1 MNSGLKIQALLFL
14 GTAMARS
21 AAEPWQPYLS
31 QLSSALFKAV
41 GERYYKIAAE
51 ALRACEQ
58 LVRIIRPNLSQPIS
72 EQHLVGTCK
81 GIKLLGSALHIPELT
96 WKSKIGLAA
105 NIAPSST
112 PCSAS

>member
-1 MNSGLKIQALLFL
+1 
-14 GTAMARS
+14 MARS

-72 EQHLVGTCK
+72 QQHLVGLCK
-81 GIKLLGSALHIPELT
+81 GIMLPGSALHLIFSQGTQVALSLLHALHQLLHPRF
-96 WKSKIGLAA
+96 
-105 NIAPSST
+105 
-112 PCSAS
+112 ASP